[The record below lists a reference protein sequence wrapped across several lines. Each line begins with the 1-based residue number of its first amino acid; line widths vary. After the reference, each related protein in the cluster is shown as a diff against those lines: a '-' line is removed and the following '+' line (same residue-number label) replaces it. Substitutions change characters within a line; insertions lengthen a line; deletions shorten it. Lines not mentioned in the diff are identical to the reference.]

1 MGLGMRYY
9 LLIFLFIIQ
18 SPLLSQVNSRTN
30 YMNSV
35 QKNKIEKANF
45 VTIKKDLLNK
55 LQYRYKDP
63 FIAGLLSVPM
73 WGVGQFY
80 AGEYTKGSLFVFGDL
95 VYKGMLLGLIIKLNN
110 NYTSK
115 VNGDNEV
122 DWSELSSNDR
132 FLVVGYVVSYL
143 VISAWSVA
151 DAAYSANKFNDRNS
165 LKNKFK
171 LSLEP
176 DYHNSLVVKF
186 GLNLSF

>member
-1 MGLGMRYY
+1 MRYY
-9 LLIFLFIIQ
+9 LLILLLIIHC
-18 SPLLSQVNSRTN
+18 PLLSQDNNSP
-30 YMNSV
+30 NSLNQV
-35 QKNKIEKANF
+35 AKIKTEQTDF
-45 VTIKKDLLNK
+45 VKINRDLLNK

-63 FIAGLLSVPM
+63 FVAGLLSVPM

-115 VNGDNEV
+115 VSGDTEV
-122 DWSELSSNDR
+122 NWGELSSNDK
-132 FLVVGYVVSYL
+132 FLVVGYIVSYL
-143 VISAWSVA
+143 AISAWSVA
-151 DAAYSANKFNDRNS
+151 DAAYSANRFNDRNS

-176 DYHNSLVVKF
+176 DYNNYFAIKVGF
-186 GLNLSF
+186 NLSF